1 MRKNLDDINRMA
13 SRISGPDEAR
23 AGIILYDASQSR
35 ILLVQSRFTGKWGFT
50 KGHAELWDINPLET
64 AMRELK
70 EEAGYLEI
78 IHYQITEG
86 PINLRCRPYWIA
98 TLRSDETPILN
109 RAEQSGI
116 GWFRLKEINRL
127 KLNEDVRLYLASL
140 ANKGA

>member
-1 MRKNLDDINRMA
+1 MRKNLNNINRM
-13 SRISGPDEAR
+13 SIPSDGPGEAR
-23 AGIILYDASQSR
+23 AGIILYDATQSR

-70 EEAGYLEI
+70 EEAGYLEV
-78 IHYQITEG
+78 IHYKIRDG
-86 PINLRCRPYWIA
+86 PIYLRCRPYWTA
-98 TLRSDETPILN
+98 VLRSDETPILN

-127 KLNEDVRLYLASL
+127 KLNEDVKLYLASL
-140 ANKGA
+140 ASKGA

>member
-1 MRKNLDDINRMA
+1 MSTPSA
-13 SRISGPDEAR
+13 GPGEAR
-23 AGIILYDASQSR
+23 AGIILYDATQSR

-50 KGHAELWDINPLET
+50 KGHAEPWDVDALET

-78 IHYQITEG
+78 IHYRITEG
-86 PINLRCRPYWIA
+86 PISLRCRPYWTA
-98 TLRSDETPILN
+98 VLRSDETPILN

-127 KLNEDVRLYLASL
+127 KLNEDVKLYLASL
-140 ANKGA
+140 ASKGA